1 MECVPCVSVV
11 VETDAVPEAPSVP
24 DPIVV
29 VPSRKA
35 TLPVGTGVLP
45 VVPATVAVKL
55 TDWPMLDGFGVDAT
69 VVVVATLG
77 GVLTTWVSTAE
88 VDAL

>member
-1 MECVPCVSVV
+1 MSVV
-11 VETDAVPEAPSVP
+11 VETDAVPEATNAP
-24 DPIVV
+24 DPIVF
-29 VPSRKA
+29 VPSRKV
-35 TLPVGTGVLP
+35 TLPVGEGVLL

-55 TDWPMLDGFGVDAT
+55 TDWPTLDGFGVDAR

-77 GVLTTWVSTAE
+77 GVLTTWVSTSE

>member
-1 MECVPCVSVV
+1 MSVV
-11 VETDAVPEAPSVP
+11 VETDAVPEAPNGP
-24 DPIVV
+24 DPIVF
-29 VPSRKA
+29 VPSRKV
-35 TLPVGTGVLP
+35 TLPVGTGVLL

-55 TDWPMLDGFGVDAT
+55 TDWPTLDGSGVDAT
-69 VVVVATLG
+69 VVVVTTLG